1 MVQKP
6 DGRLR
11 PCGDFRGLNNITVKN
26 RYPLLSFRSFTHR
39 LAGATVFSKIN
50 LKKAY
55 FQLPL
60 SKDSIPKTAIITP
73 FGCFEFLVLPF
84 GLCNAVASFQRLSDT
99 IFANFPFVFCYLDDL
114 IVFSAN
120 EEQHEDHLRRVF
132 QKLWESG
139 LAVNKK
145 KCSFFQAEVEYLGH
159 IISSGGAKP

>member
-39 LAGATVFSKIN
+39 LAGATVFSKID

-55 FQLPL
+55 FQVPL
-60 SKDSIPKTAIITP
+60 SKDSIPKTAVITP

-84 GLCNAVASFQRLSDT
+84 GLCNAVATFQRLSDT
-99 IFANFPFVFCYLDDL
+99 ISAQGISGVISCANSLSYLSIITPRL
-114 IVFSAN
+114 
-120 EEQHEDHLRRVF
+120 
-132 QKLWESG
+132 
-139 LAVNKK
+139 
-145 KCSFFQAEVEYLGH
+145 FFL
-159 IISSGGAKP
+159 SCL